1 MKDLLINLIAGLI
14 MTTSALVV
22 QWSINHK
29 NGSLVDLGAGIVAVT
44 IVFSLFITLWFNRR
58 RGKFLAAQKFDFKF
72 FADSERCNQE
82 ELSKLFAMF
91 RTHGVNEIGDD
102 PLYAKPIVNGNVN
115 HAYVSAQAF
124 FSGSNKMLKNFRCRS
139 VRNAQ
144 KDGKVF
150 VQLSFIPIDA
160 DSNTIAIR
168 RSDIYHPG
176 MFGIRFKKDLSIISF
191 SPVPPRYEAAEFSV
205 LDSYHNE
212 VPMAWGGLSGV
223 EPEITELGAVVR
235 KHKGAVYIFWVF
247 AAKYPESVHF
257 AGPSVDTKRVL
268 SELFYENESAVKDR
282 LPFVKDH
289 DTIASVFDVA
299 TLNEYA
305 LNGTLPKISG
315 NPLCG
320 RFWKLLHT
328 RWILSRFSLKNVEKC
343 VFANFF

>member
-29 NGSLVDLGAGIVAVT
+29 NGSLVDLCAGIAAVT

-72 FADSERCNQE
+72 FADSERCNQD
-82 ELSKLFAMF
+82 ELAKLFAMF
-91 RTHGVNEIGDD
+91 DKRDVDDIGAN
-102 PLYAKPIVNGNVN
+102 PLFAKPIVNGNVN
-115 HAYVSAQAF
+115 HAYVSAKAF
-124 FSGSNKMLKNFRCRS
+124 FSVSNEMLKNFRCRS

-144 KDGKVF
+144 KTGKVF
-150 VQLSFIPIDA
+150 LQLSFIPIDA

-176 MFGIRFKKDLSIISF
+176 MFGIRFKNDLSLVSF
-191 SPVPPRYEAAEFSV
+191 SPVPPRYEATEFSV

-212 VPMAWGGLSGV
+212 VPMAWGRLSGV

-235 KHKGAVYIFWVF
+235 KNKGAVYVFWVF

-268 SELFYENESAVKDR
+268 SELFYENENAVKDR

-289 DTIASVFDVA
+289 DTIASVFDVG
-299 TLNEYA
+299 TLKEYA
-305 LNGTLPKISG
+305 LNGTVPKLSG
-315 NPLCG
+315 NPLCC
-320 RFWKLLHT
+320 RFWRLLHA
-328 RWILSRFSLKNVEKC
+328 RWILRRLSLKDVEKC